1 MKIKLKAADELK
13 IIKAAKW
20 AKLPVKQVHKN
31 KKAYSRRDKYK
42 LILDL

>member
-13 IIKAAKW
+13 IIRAAGRVKPPV
-20 AKLPVKQVHKN
+20 AKVHKS